1 MSMNYAIEQRLRL
14 IDFLLEHYGHVGRPE
29 LCAFFGISLPCA
41 SNDIAAYNE
50 ANPDNARYDFKSKR
64 WVRSATFKPRYS

>member
-29 LCAFFGISLPCA
+29 LCAFFGISSPCA
-41 SNDIAAYNE
+41 SNDIGMYNE